1 MSTYEHL
8 PGILTWETSWTTA
21 FSVQIDSGS
30 AVPITLALTDKH
42 AYGESSAGVVT
53 AGTLLDEIKT
63 KIAAAFASGS
73 PRITSSAASWV
84 LGETPFPKWRLD
96 LTLDTSATTVQIIQ
110 TGDALQEIGVRV
122 LKVGSTHSASDQG
135 GNVWRFE
142 SNGYTAGM
150 WAPSVRCNVIPDE
163 QSIVTV
169 ARSPFSP
176 GDATKVLLGT
186 RTDYDLTYD
195 YVPAA
200 MRSLYERNTFV
211 SLETRAGLWSAVAV
225 QDTQGALEQLLSAAA
240 AHKGIRFHSA
250 QGTLAEVDLD
260 SEDLKLSAFA
270 SEATP
275 GGIHYT
281 VDLPLVEVA

>member
-8 PGILTWETSWTTA
+8 PGILTWETSWTTE
-21 FSVQIDSGS
+21 FNVKIDGRTET
-30 AVPITLALTDKH
+30 IDTIALTDAH

-53 AGTLLDEIKT
+53 AGTLLDEINT
-63 KIAAAFASGS
+63 RIAAKFASGS

-96 LTLDTSATTVQIIQ
+96 LTLDTSAATVQIIQ

-150 WAPSVRCNVIPDE
+150 WAPSVRCNAIPDE

-211 SLETRAGLWSAVAV
+211 SLETRAGLWSSVAV

-250 QGTLAEVDLD
+250 QGTLTEVDLD
-260 SEDLKLSAFA
+260 SEDLKLSAFS